1 MYTYSTLST
10 IIFLIIMCVGK
21 HLLQFSK
28 VVVNGYHST
37 GQLVSNIITCNMDVL
52 YILYKY
58 LQYLVGVFHDCTHQV
73 SLEVN
78 TTFHA
83 MPDQPHP
90 IHFSANSR
98 SSTYCWL
105 REENT
110 EVIHK
115 AKAQSRDMYA
125 RTKYLIPI
133 PSPIHS
139 VKIVPGTRPFR
150 SVP

>member
-1 MYTYSTLST
+1 MYYTYY
-10 IIFLIIMCVGK
+10 
-21 HLLQFSK
+21 
-28 VVVNGYHST
+28 N
-37 GQLVSNIITCNMDVL
+37 
-52 YILYKY
+52 YKY

-125 RTKYLIPI
+125 RTKYLIP
-133 PSPIHS
+133 HS
-139 VKIVPGTRPFR
+139 QSDPFHEIVPGTRPFR
-150 SVP
+150 SVPFREIVRPNPENLPWERSSCDTCHKKNGPPLIGPPSP